1 MSLTKPRLDALLV
14 DDDAVDV
21 LLFSR
26 AVKESGLDIRLQT
39 LGSGQQAKDYLQ
51 AKGEFADRTSHPM
64 PDLIVLDLK
73 MPGVSGF
80 DLLAWRKASSIFSS
94 IPVVILSGMKDSA
107 QAKTAVE
114 LGADKYLAKP
124 AEPNQWKKIVQEIW
138 EFGTQSHA

>member
-1 MSLTKPRLDALLV
+1 MSLMKPRLDALLV

-26 AVKESGLDIRLQT
+26 AVKESGLDICLQT
-39 LGSGQQAKDYLQ
+39 LDSGQQAKDYLQ
-51 AKGEFADRTSHPM
+51 AKGEFADRASHPV

-107 QAKTAVE
+107 QAKMATE

-124 AEPNQWKKIVQEIW
+124 AEPNQWEKIVQEIW
-138 EFGTQSHA
+138 QFGTQSQA

>member
-1 MSLTKPRLDALLV
+1 MSSNKPPLEILLV
-14 DDDAVDV
+14 DDSPIDV
-21 LLFSR
+21 LFFSR
-26 AVKESGLDIRLQT
+26 AVKGSGLDIQLQT
-39 LGSGQQAKDYLQ
+39 LDSGQQAKDYLQ
-51 AKGEFADRTSHPM
+51 AKGQFSDRAVHPM

-107 QAKTAVE
+107 QAKMAAE

-124 AEPNQWKKIVQEIW
+124 AEPNQWKEIVQEIW
-138 EFGTQSHA
+138 EFGTQSST